1 MEHTIKAVAFDVDG
15 TILEFTI
22 WPKLHALFNFSM
34 DEDKRLHAL
43 YHEGK
48 LSYRDWMEEVYGGY
62 LRNGPTRY
70 RAEIEPLMRDFKL
83 VSDAAEVVTEL
94 GHRYP
99 LALVSSGLM
108 DYARP
113 VATHLNVA
121 DVYTFTHL
129 IYGEDGA
136 YTGLGYDREGDE
148 ILMKVSALAEW
159 GAKIGVKPSEIA
171 FVGDSVNDL
180 GAFRYTG
187 RGILKGESTEAMRKA
202 AWKQISALS
211 ELTDILL

>member
-1 MEHTIKAVAFDVDG
+1 MDDTIKAVAFDVDG

-34 DEDKRLHAL
+34 EEDKRLHTL

-62 LRNGPTRY
+62 LRKGPTRY
-70 RAEIEPLMRDFKL
+70 KAEIEPLMRDFRL
-83 VSDAAEVVTEL
+83 VPGAETVMAEL
-94 GHRYP
+94 QTRYP

-108 DYARP
+108 DYVRP
-113 VATHLNVA
+113 VGDHLKIP

-129 IYGEDGA
+129 IYGSDDA

-171 FVGDSVNDL
+171 FVGDSVNDM

-187 RGILKGESTEAMRKA
+187 RGILKGESTEAMRNV
-202 AWKQISALS
+202 AWRQIRALS
-211 ELTDILL
+211 ELLDIL